1 MNVKILPKNEYSVNF
16 ATIEE
21 IARKLRLDKRFVE
34 LMFSRG
40 LCDEK
45 TINSFLHPK
54 KEMFYDPFLM
64 KGMSEAVDRLN
75 RAIEN
80 CEKVVVYGDYDADG
94 VCASS
99 ILS

>member
-64 KGMSEAVDRLN
+64 KG
-75 RAIEN
+75 
-80 CEKVVVYGDYDADG
+80 
-94 VCASS
+94 
-99 ILS
+99 